1 MERLWM
7 VPTYAILTLILIG
20 TAGAFTRLFSPI
32 AGFQLVLLGVLVG
45 VVFGIALAGAAAFAS
60 ATGKA
65 WRPRAL
71 RAAFVPL
78 LVALPAFA
86 AVTMSRTPTMN
97 DVSTDLSDRL
107 EFTPE
112 VAAKRTSFEP
122 NDEQRAHFDE
132 LQKQAYG
139 DLAPIVVAL
148 PPEQA
153 FEQAFEQAKKAAET
167 LPGWQVTSA
176 DAATGRIEATD
187 TSKIFHFV
195 DDVVIRV
202 RADGT
207 GSRIDIRSR
216 SATASVTWASTRSA
230 FAPGPRRSRSR
241 RAPDHE
247 PLFLSSSSTIAA
259 MPSTVRTR
267 TFLPPT

>member
-7 VPTYAILTLILIG
+7 VPSYMILTLIVLG
-20 TAGAFTRLFSPI
+20 TLGAFT
-32 AGFQLVLLGVLVG
+32 GVLPPFRGFSLVFLAVVTS

-71 RAAFVPL
+71 RGAILPL
-78 LVALPAFA
+78 IIAIPAFA
-86 AVTMSRTPTMN
+86 AVNLSSTPTMN

-107 EFTPE
+107 EFDPE
-112 VAAKRTSFEP
+112 VTAQRTSAEP
-122 NDEQRAHFDE
+122 GDEQRAHFDA
-132 LQKQAYG
+132 LQQQAYP

-153 FEQAFEQAKKAAET
+153 FEQAKQAAES

-187 TSKIFHFV
+187 TSRIFHFV

-202 RADGT
+202 RPDGA
-207 GSRIDIRSR
+207 GSRLD
-216 SATASVTWASTRSA
+216 V
-230 FAPGPRRSRSR
+230 RSRSR
-241 RAPDHE
+241 DGLGDMGVNAKRVRAYSEAVKKPG
-247 PLFLSSSSTIAA
+247 S
-259 MPSTVRTR
+259 
-267 TFLPPT
+267 

>member
-1 MERLWM
+1 
-7 VPTYAILTLILIG
+7 
-20 TAGAFTRLFSPI
+20 
-32 AGFQLVLLGVLVG
+32 
-45 VVFGIALAGAAAFAS
+45 
-60 ATGKA
+60 
-65 WRPRAL
+65 
-71 RAAFVPL
+71 
-78 LVALPAFA
+78 
-86 AVTMSRTPTMN
+86 MN
-97 DVSTDLSDRL
+97 DVSTDLVDRL

-153 FEQAFEQAKKAAET
+153 FEQAKKAAET

-176 DAATGRIEATD
+176 DPATGRIEATD
-187 TSKIFHFV
+187 TSKVFHFV

-202 RADGT
+202 RAEGA

-216 SATASVTWASTRSA
+216 SRDGLGDMGVNAKR
-230 FAPGPRRSRSR
+230 
-241 RAPDHE
+241 
-247 PLFLSSSSTIAA
+247 
-259 MPSTVRTR
+259 VRTW
-267 TFLPPT
+267 TEAVKKQTGS

>member
-7 VPTYAILTLILIG
+7 VPTYAIVTLIAIG

-45 VVFGIALAGAAAFAS
+45 VVFGIALAGASAFAS

-71 RAAFVPL
+71 RAAIVPL
-78 LVALPAFA
+78 IVALPAFA

-97 DVSTDLSDRL
+97 DISTDLVDRI

-112 VAAKRTSFEP
+112 VTAQRTSFEP
-122 NDEQRAHFDE
+122 SDEQRAHFDE
-132 LQKQAYG
+132 LQRQFYG

-148 PPEQA
+148 PPD
-153 FEQAFEQAKKAAET
+153 QAFEQAKKAAET

-187 TSKIFHFV
+187 TSKVFHFV

-202 RADGT
+202 RAEGS

-216 SATASVTWASTRSA
+216 SRDGLGDMGVNAKR
-230 FAPGPRRSRSR
+230 
-241 RAPDHE
+241 
-247 PLFLSSSSTIAA
+247 
-259 MPSTVRTR
+259 VRTW
-267 TFLPPT
+267 TEALTGNAS